1 MTEASYP
8 PHSPPQPS
16 STHPLP
22 ALFSSPQL
30 RYFPSRARTQ
40 PPRRTADARVRPSR
54 RAVPLP
60 GMALSARG
68 PSQAWLSGRLPLAHR
83 PSRTRPSWARPS
95 RCAAPPEHSPH
106 GVHALPS
113 MVDLEPLLSPTSRSA
128 APSATT
134 SGQLQLRV
142 QPPSSGRGEP
152 FANDKHPQHKPGMH
166 VPSLPFCANLRTN
179 PNLSYLVMC
188 IQNRSDLIPC
198 VCCRMW
204 IEFC

>member
-1 MTEASYP
+1 MGRGGGGGPPLPLLLPRRRPSPLPSSSPAGAPPLPHLHPAGSGPPSPGSGRRRGVAAASY
-8 PHSPPQPS
+8 
-16 STHPLP
+16 
-22 ALFSSPQL
+22 
-30 RYFPSRARTQ
+30 
-40 PPRRTADARVRPSR
+40 
-54 RAVPLP
+54 
-60 GMALSARG
+60 
-68 PSQAWLSGRLPLAHR
+68 
-83 PSRTRPSWARPS
+83 
-95 RCAAPPEHSPH
+95 PPEHSPH
-106 GVHALPS
+106 GVRALPS

-198 VCCRMW
+198 VCRRMW